1 MMKFGAFHTFM
12 GRYFPMFLLGF
23 FTCVISVALSLAL
36 WIDSH
41 WRNHPDNPVYTMV
54 CITSLG
60 ILLAVGHF
68 AMIRGL
74 RWAMWAVLPVPG
86 AALLMAL
93 SLFGSG
99 LPALL
104 LAIMLALPLLAL
116 LIFNSQRHREMR
128 RRLVELRQQR

>member
-1 MMKFGAFHTFM
+1 MMGGGEFQAFM
-12 GRYFPMFLLGF
+12 RVYFPRFLLGF
-23 FTCVISVALSLAL
+23 FTCLMSVALSLVV
-36 WIDSH
+36 WIDEH
-41 WRNHPDNPVYTMV
+41 WLHHPDNATYT
-54 CITSLG
+54 
-60 ILLAVGHF
+60 LLFSTALTIPLCLGHF
-68 AMIRGL
+68 AMVRGWK
-74 RWAMWAVLPVPG
+74 WAMWAVLPVPG
-86 AALLMAL
+86 ITLLIAL